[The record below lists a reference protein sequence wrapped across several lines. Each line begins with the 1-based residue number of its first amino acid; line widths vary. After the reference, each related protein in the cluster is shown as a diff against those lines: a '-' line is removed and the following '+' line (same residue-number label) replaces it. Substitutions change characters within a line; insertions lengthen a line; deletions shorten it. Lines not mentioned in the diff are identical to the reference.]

1 MTTRARRRRAL
12 LLLSL
17 ALAAGGLAASQVRD
31 RVREVEGRVGAPVP
45 VVVAVADLR
54 ADTELKSV
62 RARRALAVR
71 EVPRRFA
78 PRDALASID
87 QAVGSTTAVPVAAGS
102 YLTSGQLGGGRG
114 SPERRGGPLRR
125 GERAIEVGVAGGD
138 ALEQSGAPGSL
149 VDVLVST
156 EPREGGGRTFLALQ
170 SVELLSLRPGGS
182 DAGGSDGGGAGE
194 GAAAAAS
201 AVATLRVT
209 LRQAVYL
216 TAAQNYAREVRLVPR
231 PPGDRRRIGRSAVGG
246 GGL

>member
-1 MTTRARRRRAL
+1 
-12 LLLSL
+12 
-17 ALAAGGLAASQVRD
+17 
-31 RVREVEGRVGAPVP
+31 
-45 VVVAVADLR
+45 
-54 ADTELKSV
+54 
-62 RARRALAVR
+62 
-71 EVPRRFA
+71 
-78 PRDALASID
+78 
-87 QAVGSTTAVPVAAGS
+87 
-102 YLTSGQLGGGRG
+102 
-114 SPERRGGPLRR
+114 
-125 GERAIEVGVAGGD
+125 
-138 ALEQSGAPGSL
+138 
-149 VDVLVST
+149 VLVST

-170 SVELLSLRPGGS
+170 SVELLSLRPGGAGGS